1 MPKQKLLR
9 HISPVSRAHL
19 GIFILIFAAI
29 GGVIIWR
36 SLAANPNLPGDLNN
50 DNSVNVT
57 DLSILLS
64 NYGTSNTAADINSDG
79 TVNILDLSALLSNY
93 GKSYTPSGSTDLA
106 LNKPTTSDSIQ
117 NSSYLSAY
125 SVDGN
130 DSTRWASDTAGRPD
144 WLQVDLGSSSS
155 FGEVDINW
163 EAAYGTNYDIQIS
176 NDASAWTNVLSGLN
190 ASKAGLIKHTF
201 STVTARYLRI
211 FVNTSA
217 ASDSSIYSLNV
228 FGTGGSQP
236 PPPPPLTGLYF
247 SSNSVWNTL
256 IGSGSVPATLDP
268 NSSSWA
274 SLLSTSIGAVNVNQ
288 GDYTPTLFTADAS
301 TPRYL
306 YKQGDGWITES
317 VPIPTGFKVSP
328 GDGWGTV
335 VDSSTS
341 RIYGFT
347 GQPTITSSTT
357 ASGASGFA
365 AIPYSMN
372 GPGTWNDN
380 TGPWGGGASG
390 INYLAGAITPDDV
403 KAGAINHALS
413 MALPKNLNRSE
424 GYAGAPACSGSYVY
438 PASSSDGQGGCT
450 TIPMGTHFQL
460 DPTISDAT
468 FQSWGADAGDL
479 MIMHALQ
486 KYGVYVRDST
496 NANSG
501 LISIYAANNILS
513 PGGSTWNYPAGWSNG
528 MPKTLASHFRVLSA
542 PSGVY
547 DSVSTYGQPHK

>member
-1 MPKQKLLR
+1 MRKLKTSKFSKAQL
-9 HISPVSRAHL
+9 A
-19 GIFILIFAAI
+19 IFVIAFALIGYIIFRSFA
-29 GGVIIWR
+29 
-36 SLAANPNLPGDLNN
+36 LNPNLPGDLNN
-50 DNSVNVT
+50 DNTVNVT

-64 NYGTSNTAADINSDG
+64 NYGSSNTAADINSDG
-79 TVNILDLSALLSNY
+79 TVNILDMSILLSNY
-93 GKSYTPSGSTDLA
+93 GKSYSP
-106 LNKPTTSDSIQ
+106 
-117 NSSYLSAY
+117 
-125 SVDGN
+125 
-130 DSTRWASDTAGRPD
+130 
-144 WLQVDLGSSSS
+144 
-155 FGEVDINW
+155 
-163 EAAYGTNYDIQIS
+163 AA
-176 NDASAWTNVLSGLN
+176 A
-190 ASKAGLIKHTF
+190 
-201 STVTARYLRI
+201 
-211 FVNTSA
+211 
-217 ASDSSIYSLNV
+217 
-228 FGTGGSQP
+228 
-236 PPPPPLTGLYF
+236 GLYF
-247 SSNSVWNTL
+247 ASNSVWNTP
-256 IGSGSVPATLDP
+256 IGSGSVPSTLDP
-268 NSSSWA
+268 NSASWA

-301 TPRYL
+301 TPRYY

-317 VPIPTGFKVSP
+317 VPIPSGFKVSP

-335 VDSSTS
+335 VDSSTN

-357 ASGASGFA
+357 ASGPSNYA

-372 GPGTWNDN
+372 GPGAWNDN

-424 GYAGAPACSGSYVY
+424 GYAGAPACSGSYIY
-438 PASSSDGQGGCT
+438 PASSSDGQGGCA

-501 LISIYAANNILS
+501 LISFYAANNILS

-528 MPKTLASHFRVLSA
+528 MPKTLASHFRALSP

-547 DSVSTYGQPHK
+547 DSVSTYGQPHM